1 MTVRELL
8 DRIDSRELTEW
19 FAFYKAE
26 SSDMKEAQIK
36 AKQQA
41 HIGGQLRGRGRKG

>member
-19 FAFYKAE
+19 KAYFRVDNE
-26 SSDMKEAQIK
+26 MMEK
-36 AKQQA
+36 AKTRNEP
-41 HIGGQLRGRGRKG
+41 GVEDKMKFSLRGYKR